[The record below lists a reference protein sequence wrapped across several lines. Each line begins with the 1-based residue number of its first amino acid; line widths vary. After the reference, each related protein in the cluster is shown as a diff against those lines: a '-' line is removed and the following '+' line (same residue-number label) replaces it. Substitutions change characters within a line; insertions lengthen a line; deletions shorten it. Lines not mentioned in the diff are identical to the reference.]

1 MKTIDDYRAQC
12 RILLGDEAGRRYSDA
27 MIDMGFREALGIYG
41 SYLPRIE
48 EVQTRISAYENN
60 AAVIPWAFPD
70 PMMVLG
76 MRRNSSKD
84 EMLFSLKTQPGKLY
98 VNFHEPVRPSV
109 GEQLQ
114 IEMSVPH
121 SIKGLDDANRTTVP
135 DPYMTVMCKGA
146 AGYAMRIRARSVT
159 EVFGKRPE
167 DREALMI
174 QADDLVIEFLNEL
187 KQISLV
193 ESYNKNPW
201 PVSNLSL
208 SI

>member
-48 EVQTRISAYENN
+48 EVQVRISAYEKTS
-60 AAVIPWAFPD
+60 AVISRVFPD
-70 PMMVLG
+70 PMMVRG
-76 MRRNSSKD
+76 IRRNSSKD
-84 EMLFSLKTQPGKLY
+84 EMLFSLKTQPGKLL
-98 VNFHEPVRPSV
+98 VDFHEPVRPSV
-109 GEQLQ
+109 GELLQ

-121 SIKGLDDANRTTVP
+121 TIKGVDEAGRTTVP
-135 DPYMTVMCKGA
+135 DSHLTVMCKGA

-174 QADDLVIEFLNEL
+174 QAADLVKEFLNEL
-187 KQISLV
+187 KQITLM
-193 ESYNKNPW
+193 ESFNKNPW

-208 SI
+208 SL